1 MLHALLNDFGLHVN
15 QYTPGMETGRFILS
29 FGLGEITFKR
39 DSALTLERVGT
50 AVLQSPPCQVGKQC
64 VVENTTQLI
73 ATLTELYSD
82 ARHAEKFS
90 RAEKLFH
97 ECECLNP
104 RPRSPRI
111 FNTRSGGGQL
121 T

>member
-15 QYTPGMETGRFILS
+15 QYTPSMETGRFILS

-73 ATLTELYSD
+73 ATLTELYGD
-82 ARHAEKFS
+82 ARH
-90 RAEKLFH
+90 
-97 ECECLNP
+97 ECTPP
-104 RPRSPRI
+104 RVNSEGSAVPKSY
-111 FNTRSGGGQL
+111 FMSVYV
-121 T
+121 